1 MSTQLFAVV
10 GCPAVPSLD
19 QSSNEELLS
28 TLAGRP
34 AAAAMLQRYGGLT
47 ALAQASFDE
56 LRTIRG
62 VGPSRAAAIKSA
74 FLLASRLTREA
85 LGEAPLID
93 TPERIADL
101 LREEHRLS
109 TVEYFHVLCLTTR
122 RRLIADHRIAQGTLD
137 TVLIHPREVFGPAI
151 AAKAAAVAFAH
162 NHPSG
167 DPNPSEGDIRMT
179 RDLVRAGQLLRIE
192 VLDHVILGR
201 RTTERPRDYL
211 SMREMGLMSL

>member
-1 MSTQLFAVV
+1 MNCA
-10 GCPAVPSLD
+10 PSAA
-19 QSSNEELLS
+19 SE
-28 TLAGRP
+28 RP
-34 AAAAMLQRYGGLT
+34 
-47 ALAQASFDE
+47 
-56 LRTIRG
+56 
-62 VGPSRAAAIKSA
+62 RAAAIKSA

-109 TVEYFHVLCLTTR
+109 TVEYFHVLCLNTR
-122 RRLIADHRIAQGTLD
+122 RRLIVDHRIAQGTLD

-167 DPNPSEGDIRMT
+167 VIPHPVLYRTD
-179 RDLVRAGQLLRIE
+179 RAS
-192 VLDHVILGR
+192 
-201 RTTERPRDYL
+201 P
-211 SMREMGLMSL
+211 